1 MLATEATPTA
11 PWWGPHLF
19 TLLAAL
25 STGLLVQAV
34 NIYLHRRKARE
45 DRDTAARTQRRDA
58 ITNFVAA
65 THRYLNDPESKEAQV
80 AFHAG
85 YTLLEMMMPESFRT
99 LVTSYYRASAD
110 AAGKDKRS
118 TEVYD
123 WLDAEAHL
131 LAAARYSHEDFGLP
145 KPA

>member
-1 MLATEATPTA
+1 MGGVVVLAGNVYIN
-11 PWWGPHLF
+11 W
-19 TLLAAL
+19 
-25 STGLLVQAV
+25 
-34 NIYLHRRKARE
+34 RKARE

-65 THRYLNDPESKEAQV
+65 THRYVNNPEDKDAFV

-99 LVTSYYRASAD
+99 LLTNYYGASAE
-110 AAGKDKRS
+110 AAGKDMQS
-118 TEVYD
+118 TETGD
-123 WLDAEAHL
+123 WLDAECHL